1 MGVFRGYICGVYGV
15 VVILFCID
23 GTYVVYV
30 VCVCL
35 WHLCGERG
43 VCMVCWWF
51 IPGVCVFL
59 CALSVVNVLWLYYIC
74 HACKLHVQC
83 VFVCGVFMACFLSG
97 ACAVLWCGIRV
108 ELVWWCVVCMVFVC
122 HTCIGSHGVCVVDV
136 VSVYYVLCG
145 VYVRRLCGV

>member
-59 CALSVVNVLWLYYIC
+59 CALSVVNVL
-74 HACKLHVQC
+74 
-83 VFVCGVFMACFLSG
+83 
-97 ACAVLWCGIRV
+97 
-108 ELVWWCVVCMVFVC
+108 
-122 HTCIGSHGVCVVDV
+122 
-136 VSVYYVLCG
+136 
-145 VYVRRLCGV
+145 